1 MLIFGHMH
9 VMCSQMKEFRK
20 GGYTEKSPPPPLIF
34 NSQSSNEIFPL
45 FRIVIHPNGFLQALL
60 QKVQSPL
67 QEAFQ
72 PNSLSEH

>member
-1 MLIFGHMH
+1 MLLFGHIH
-9 VMCSQMKEFRK
+9 VICHVFSNEGISKRGLHREI
-20 GGYTEKSPPPPLIF
+20 PPPIF

-72 PNSLSEH
+72 PNSLSEQ